1 MDYFILSIF
10 SSSAAIKGGSLTAH
24 EKEQLQQFLKEY
36 ILKVLGNQK
45 VLLDCGHYIH
55 DYEYERI
62 ALKSK
67 EFIKNV
73 ILVK

>member
-1 MDYFILSIF
+1 MNYFILSIF
-10 SSSAAIKGGSLTAH
+10 SSSAAIKGGYLTAY
-24 EKEQLQQFLKEY
+24 EKEQWQQSLKEY
-36 ILKVLGNQK
+36 ILKVLGIQK

-62 ALKSK
+62 VFKRK
-67 EFIKNV
+67 EFIKSV

>member
-1 MDYFILSIF
+1 VPGI
-10 SSSAAIKGGSLTAH
+10 
-24 EKEQLQQFLKEY
+24 
-36 ILKVLGNQK
+36 QK

-62 ALKSK
+62 AFKSK
-67 EFIKNV
+67 EFIKSV